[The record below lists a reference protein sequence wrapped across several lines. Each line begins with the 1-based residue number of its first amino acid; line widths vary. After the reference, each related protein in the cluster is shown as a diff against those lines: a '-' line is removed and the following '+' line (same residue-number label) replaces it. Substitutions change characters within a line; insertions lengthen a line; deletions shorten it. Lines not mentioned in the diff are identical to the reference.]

1 MTTTNS
7 ETQALDNY
15 LHIADGSRVFVVQ
28 DDDNEVVAEK
38 TEKYYWQPSFL

>member
-15 LHIADGSRVFVVQ
+15 LHIADGSQVFVVQ
-28 DDDNEVVAEK
+28 DNVENSNL
-38 TEKYYWQPSFL
+38 PSL